1 MVPSSEILAV
11 WAAVVPSADEV
22 RNKTEEVLA
31 RRDFQLHLGEQ
42 DPRPPW
48 WWDIVLDVLR
58 FLHWMFSWLDGL
70 PDVARWSIVLFLSLS
85 LLAILG
91 HMGYSLVVWMR
102 GARRPGGPTVLPRET
117 ALSIPELERRA
128 LALAEQGDWLG
139 AIRGLFQAS
148 LARLSKADERPL
160 RKGST
165 NHEILRRYR
174 KSPLYEPLS
183 RIVALID
190 TRWYG
195 DVPCENA
202 DFLQCQGDYAAVR
215 GYLEGRSHAVRT

>member
-1 MVPSSEILAV
+1 MIPSSGIVAV
-11 WAAVVPSADEV
+11 WMAAVPSADEV
-22 RNKTEEVLA
+22 RRKTAEVLA
-31 RRDFQLHLGEQ
+31 RKEFQLHLGEQ

-48 WWDIVLDVLR
+48 WWDILRDVLQ
-58 FLHWMFSWLDGL
+58 FFEWMFSWLDGL
-70 PDVARWSIVLFLSLS
+70 PDFLRWTIVLFLSLS

-91 HMGYSLVVWMR
+91 HIIYSIVIWMR
-102 GARRPGGPTVLPRET
+102 GTARPAFAAAQSRQKV
-117 ALSIPELERRA
+117 LSIPELERRA

-148 LARLSKADERPL
+148 LARLAQHDERPL

-174 KSPLYEPLS
+174 KLPLHEPLS
-183 RIVALID
+183 RIVDLID

-195 DVPCENA
+195 GVPCA
-202 DFLQCQGDYAAVR
+202 DSDFLQCQGDYAAVR
-215 GYLEGRSHAVRT
+215 GYLEGRINAVRS